1 MGPFGIPWSTFAA
14 FLVVLLAIVL
24 ALAFAAWDRAREA
37 RDEKGRGPDAGGGR

>member
-24 ALAFAAWDRAREA
+24 ALAYAAWDRIRESREEGARGA
-37 RDEKGRGPDAGGGR
+37 DEGGDR